1 MSLSV
6 GLITYNEERRL
17 GRTLESIKNI
27 ADEIIIVDSNSTDNT
42 VEIAKEYGAKLYVEN
57 WKGYGLQ
64 KNSVIEK
71 CTKDW
76 ILLIDADEVISS
88 DLSKKILEVIKE
100 GKEEL
105 YDINFTSVCF
115 GKKIKHG
122 GWSGSYRIRLFKNGI
137 GKYNDNV
144 VHESFETK
152 GIKGKLAEE
161 IFHYSY
167 EDLSDYLSK
176 FNRYTSEGAK
186 EYHKRGKKANFF
198 GIVINPIFK
207 FIRMYFFRLGF
218 LDGVEGL
225 LLAILSSNYTMV
237 KYYKL
242 LELNRRDKN
251 GNK

>member
-42 VEIAKEYGAKLYVEN
+42 VEIAKKYGAKVYIEN

-100 GKEEL
+100 GKEDL

-115 GKKIKHG
+115 GKK
-122 GWSGSYRIRLFKNGI
+122 
-137 GKYNDNV
+137 
-144 VHESFETK
+144 
-152 GIKGKLAEE
+152 
-161 IFHYSY
+161 
-167 EDLSDYLSK
+167 
-176 FNRYTSEGAK
+176 
-186 EYHKRGKKANFF
+186 
-198 GIVINPIFK
+198 
-207 FIRMYFFRLGF
+207 
-218 LDGVEGL
+218 
-225 LLAILSSNYTMV
+225 
-237 KYYKL
+237 
-242 LELNRRDKN
+242 
-251 GNK
+251 